1 MSMFSFNVGENEFHT
16 VGFEFSRL
24 TGRYKATVDGLV
36 VIKGTQIVIGSREIK
51 FEVGGKEKHKILIRW
66 KIKYFG
72 SLRKIET
79 NVYVD
84 EKLQGTYFL

>member
-36 VIKGTQIVIGSREIK
+36 VIKGTQWIIGSKEIR
-51 FEVGGKEKHKILIRW
+51 FELGGKEKHKILIMW
-66 KIKYFG
+66 KLKYFG
-72 SLRKIET
+72 TLRKIE
-79 NVYVD
+79 VRVVVD
-84 EKLQGTYFL
+84 EKLQGDYTL